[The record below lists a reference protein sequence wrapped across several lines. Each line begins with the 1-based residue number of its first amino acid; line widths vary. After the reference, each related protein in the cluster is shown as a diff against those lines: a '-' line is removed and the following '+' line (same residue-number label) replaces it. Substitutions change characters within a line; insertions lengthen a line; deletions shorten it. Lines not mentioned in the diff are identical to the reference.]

1 MPRPDEV
8 AQWLDVVAAG
18 NPDVRAVRT
27 GALFPDAAARFVEA
41 GFEVID
47 TLALLRVALV
57 RSGIRLAPPP
67 GTARLA
73 VRRHREASV
82 LDRAAFGDPWGN
94 DAGDL
99 ADIRHATPTHHAAAR
114 YVGPPARRRLVAFAI
129 SGAAGGQGYLQR
141 LAVDPQHQRA
151 GHGRALVIDA
161 LAWMR
166 RRRLEHGVVNTAVS
180 NDAGAAPVRIA
191 RFPPPA
197 GAARRH
203 AVRPPGRPLMRRLLV
218 GAVAVGV
225 LAPSWPLAGHGVQAG
240 GPPPR

>member
-1 MPRPDEV
+1 MRIPGLGSRVRARPWSFDDRVVHLTLADQTVVPRPDEV
-8 AQWLDVVAAG
+8 AQWLDVLAAG
-18 NPDVRAVRT
+18 APTCAPCAPGRCSRTPPRAF
-27 GALFPDAAARFVEA
+27 AEA
-41 GFEVID
+41 GFDVID
-47 TLALLRVALV
+47 TLALLRVQLV
-57 RSGIRLAPPP
+57 RAGIQMAPPP

-73 VRRHREASV
+73 VRRHREASM

-99 ADIRHATPTHHAAAR
+99 NDIRHATPTHHAAAR
-114 YVGPPARRRLVAFAI
+114 YVGPATRRRLVAFAI

-180 NDAGAAPVRIA
+180 NE
-191 RFPPPA
+191 PA
-197 GAARRH
+197 LRLYESLGFRRLPEQLVVMQFDLAAAR
-203 AVRPPGRPLMRRLLV
+203 
-218 GAVAVGV
+218 
-225 LAPSWPLAGHGVQAG
+225 
-240 GPPPR
+240 